1 MTELKLALQGL
12 RTGKWELVRGETS
25 TPPPLPSLPS
35 RPAAPPPPPPPP
47 ACVRPGEGASAC
59 RRRAEWLRRMG

>member
-35 RPAAPPPPPPPP
+35 RPAAPPPPPR
-47 ACVRPGEGASAC
+47 VRAAGGRGFRLPQEG
-59 RRRAEWLRRMG
+59 

>member
-25 TPPPLPSLPS
+25 PPPPLPSLPS
-35 RPAAPPPPPPPP
+35 RPAAPPPPPR
-47 ACVRPGEGASAC
+47 VRAAGGRGFRLPQEG
-59 RRRAEWLRRMG
+59 

>member
-35 RPAAPPPPPPPP
+35 RPAAPPPPR
-47 ACVRPGEGASAC
+47 VRAAGGRGFRLPQEG
-59 RRRAEWLRRMG
+59 

>member
-25 TPPPLPSLPS
+25 TPPPLP
-35 RPAAPPPPPPPP
+35 PPPPPP
-47 ACVRPGEGASAC
+47 ACVRPGGGASAC

>member
-25 TPPPLPSLPS
+25 TPPPLPP
-35 RPAAPPPPPPPP
+35 APPRRGPPPPPP

>member
-35 RPAAPPPPPPPP
+35 RPAAPPHPPR
-47 ACVRPGEGASAC
+47 VRAAGGRGFRLPQEG
-59 RRRAEWLRRMG
+59 

>member
-35 RPAAPPPPPPPP
+35 RPAAPPPPPPR
-47 ACVRPGEGASAC
+47 VRAAGGRGFRLPQEG
-59 RRRAEWLRRMG
+59 

>member
-35 RPAAPPPPPPPP
+35 RPAAPPPPPPPR
-47 ACVRPGEGASAC
+47 VRAAGGRGFRLPQEG
-59 RRRAEWLRRMG
+59 